1 MSTVNPVNQEKPAN
15 YTSRFREN
23 KITFLRVT
31 NSEWIKFRSIR
42 SNWITLALT
51 FLVIVGFGILSA
63 SINRHRGGGAGE
75 VRSPFDRVLTGV
87 NLSVLIIAVF
97 GGVFGAREYG
107 SGMIKSSFSA
117 VPRRLPVFFNKIILF
132 SKAVF
137 PTLLIAVFLAFMIG
151 TSILK
156 HNGTAVPK
164 LGDPFILRALLGN
177 IFYVLG
183 LGLIGLSVGILVR
196 QTAIAIGITVGGV
209 LFLPALFGAV
219 LPNSWHKALEY
230 LPSNAG
236 GAFTA
241 PNGVSINSLSPTTGG
256 IVFIA
261 WIIGVFALTSFSL
274 VKRDV

>member
-1 MSTVNPVNQEKPAN
+1 MSTVDQGNQAS
-15 YTSRFREN
+15 YTSRFRDN
-23 KITFLRVT
+23 KLTFLRVT

-42 SNWITLALT
+42 SNWITLIMT
-51 FLVIVGFGILSA
+51 FAVVVGFGILSA
-63 SINRHRGGGAGE
+63 SINRHRGGGGGE

-137 PTLLIAVFLAFMIG
+137 PTLLIAVFLAFTIG

-156 HNGTAVPK
+156 HNGTTVPK
-164 LGDPFILRALLGN
+164 LGDPFILRALIGN

-183 LGLIGLSVGILVR
+183 LGLLGLAIGILVR

-209 LFLPALFGAV
+209 LFLPALLGAV
-219 LPNSWHKALEY
+219 LPNSWHKVLEY

-236 GAFTA
+236 GAFTT
-241 PNGVSINSLSPTTGG
+241 PNGVSINSLSPTAGG
-256 IVFIA
+256 IVFLA
-261 WIIGVFALTSFSL
+261 WILGVFALTSFAL
-274 VKRDV
+274 VRRDV